1 MQKETAKR
9 HCGSN
14 MMINMATA
22 QEAEK
27 PIFKI
32 VLGAVFAALVC
43 VVTVLFTLP
52 IPATSGYFNLGESI
66 VYIAAL
72 TFGPFVGSIAGGGAA
87 IADLLLG
94 FYAFAPGTLAIKV
107 LEGLVVGSLN
117 GRLRQGTSS
126 TTLRATVSII
136 IGGGIMIIGYFIYEQ
151 IVLGYPMA
159 LALAEVPFNVVQ
171 VVIGLA
177 VALPVFHGMIRIF
190 PQLKS

>member
-1 MQKETAKR
+1 
-9 HCGSN
+9 

-87 IADLLLG
+87 IADLLLA
-94 FYAFAPGTLAIKV
+94 FYPFVPGTLAIKV

-117 GRLRQGTSS
+117 GRLKQGTSS
-126 TTLRATVSII
+126 ATLRATVSII

>member
-9 HCGSN
+9 QSGSN

-87 IADLLLG
+87 IADLLLA
-94 FYAFAPGTLAIKV
+94 FYPFVPGTLAIKV

-117 GRLRQGTSS
+117 GRLKQGTSS
-126 TTLRATVSII
+126 ATLRATVSII